1 MLKAMLLAGC
11 GGFVGTALRYLV
23 GRLVPHITHSHFPWS
38 TLAVNLVGC
47 FLIGLLFGAAER
59 GNLLSANMNVVLIT
73 GFCGGFTTFST
84 FADDMFLMAKGNNW
98 LPLVAYVAVSL
109 VVGFVLVWAGRSIVT
124 TNV

>member
-1 MLKAMLLAGC
+1 
-11 GGFVGTALRYLV
+11 
-23 GRLVPHITHSHFPWS
+23 
-38 TLAVNLVGC
+38 
-47 FLIGLLFGAAER
+47 LLFGAAER

-84 FADDMFLMAKGNNW
+84 FADDMFLMAKSNNW